1 MYWNLVFVYLKPL
14 ACINNCKGR
23 YVVYIKF
30 VMPSTFIFYHW
41 FKISKWQARRKKN
54 WRKKRFVIVTLN
66 SLNLRL
72 GKSKQPYILFSVF
85 FLFLKGSAEFLVLQL
100 YKFCSY
106 FLVHS
111 KSKEIISCIFVDGFY
126 VSHNSLFIFSPFLH
140 IFVLQKK
147 VKLTLKSVLYT

>member
-41 FKISKWQARRKKN
+41 FKISKWQVRRQKN
-54 WRKKRFVIVTLN
+54 WRKKKRFVIVTLN

-85 FLFLKGSAEFLVLQL
+85 FLFQKNQLNFLCFNSSNSVLIFL
-100 YKFCSY
+100 YITNQKKLYLASLL
-106 FLVHS
+106 LVFMCLITLFSFSRH
-111 KSKEIISCIFVDGFY
+111 SCIFWFY
-126 VSHNSLFIFSPFLH
+126 RRR
-140 IFVLQKK
+140 
-147 VKLTLKSVLYT
+147 